1 MKVTYEHCIVNRKDY
16 RLQVRLKFASRR
28 TDRQADKQADIRKH
42 LIWGV
47 IKVIAITTILHSHY
61 DADDHND
68 GINGGIRGTQITW
81 LFFEEKETNWN

>member
-42 LIWGV
+42 LI
-47 IKVIAITTILHSHY
+47 
-61 DADDHND
+61 
-68 GINGGIRGTQITW
+68 
-81 LFFEEKETNWN
+81 